1 MGIKDQWKSEKAS
14 DFVVKPSKVKT
25 LPINTVKKSNDNEFS
40 VLKSD
45 DDKRLVF
52 GWASIAITEDG
63 EQIEDMQKDVID
75 PEDLEEAA
83 YEYVLNFRDTGEE
96 HLENYR
102 KKGKLV
108 ESCVFTAEK
117 QKAMGLQPNTLPV
130 GWWIGFKIEDDDAWQ
145 RIKNGTYRMFSIE
158 GKAERV
164 PIEESVGKGRYG
176 GCGVIVMQDGK
187 VLAGTRIER
196 NGNGKM
202 CGPGGNIKAGE
213 TEEEAAVRE
222 TFEEFGIVCRDLKRL
237 GTISDGSSTIFLCED
252 FSGRPKADERE
263 MTDAR
268 WIDPAE
274 ITQDGAYPPFF
285 DSLAL
290 IKDETADDHDF
301 EYIDDTP

>member
-1 MGIKDQWKSEKAS
+1 MNKE
-14 DFVVKPSKVKT
+14 
-25 LPINTVKKSNDNEFS
+25 EFS

-52 GWASIAITEDG
+52 GWASIAITSDG
-63 EQIEDMQKDVID
+63 EQVEDMQKDVID
-75 PEDLEEAA
+75 PEDLEDAA
-83 YEYVLNFRDTGEE
+83 YEYVLKFRDTGEE
-96 HLENYR
+96 HLAGYR

-117 QKAMGLQPNTLPV
+117 QKAMGLPPNSLPV
-130 GWWIGFKIEDDDAWQ
+130 GWWIGFYIEDDEAWEK
-145 RIKNGTYRMFSIE
+145 IKNGTYRMFSIE

-164 PIEESVGKGRYG
+164 PIESVGKGRYG

-187 VLAGTRIER
+187 VLAGTRIES

-213 TEEEAAVRE
+213 SEDEAATRE
-222 TFEEFGIVCRDLKRL
+222 AYEEFGIVCRDLKRL

-252 FSGRPKADERE
+252 FSGKPNADERE

-268 WIDPAE
+268 WVDPAE
-274 ITQDGAYPPFF
+274 ITQDEAYPPFF
-285 DSLAL
+285 DSLSL
-290 IKDETADDHDF
+290 LNEEPEEEPETDNHDF
-301 EYIDDTP
+301 EYIEYL